1 MDEFDGELSDVAW
14 IDDSLETITFAIDRL
29 AITFTIDE
37 FFQMRKD
44 IDTVVKLLQESDEV
58 QLCTYEDGDKITRY
72 MLVRR
77 DDGGEVH

>member
-14 IDDSLETITFAIDRL
+14 IDDTLETITFAIDRL

-44 IDTVVKLLQESDEV
+44 IDTVVKLLQESEEV
-58 QLCTYEDGDKITRY
+58 HLCSYEDGDKVTRY
-72 MLVRR
+72 MLMRR
-77 DDGGEVH
+77 NDSGEVH